1 MACDC
6 ENKSG
11 EPRPGINTWG
21 CGCNKMPEEPKRKG
35 VVKFCDICD
44 PCNETVSNV
53 RLCAFVVPTLEEGRY
68 YKNSFIF
75 AQDEDAVY
83 YISDDRSEIPF
94 GSRPKFIS
102 DFDPADPEAKYKDAV
117 VYDVKN
123 RVAYIYGDDGERIS
137 FALAETPV
145 TGVVEGDGIT
155 VTVNGGEY
163 TVAVDETVARA
174 DDLHSVTVLATNHTA
189 QIVAL
194 EGRATVLEADVA
206 DLDERLIHT
215 DDVADTANE
224 LAVQARTEA
233 QAAAQAAA
241 DVASE
246 LAGKQNTLTPGSNI
260 SIVNNEISA
269 TDTTY
274 GTFEGTDGTGPGV
287 AGLVPA
293 PTTAQTSMYLKSD
306 GTWAQIPTVVINDFV
321 GTDGTSSGASGLV
334 PAPVAT
340 DAGKFLSANGSW
352 ETIQAGGIPTDA
364 TFWGQTYDATSNSVN
379 GNINFPVNNSTTY
392 SIIKTY
398 GGRQSRIDFLTNN
411 TIAVA
416 PGGTNVIHFVVL
428 ANTEMGILLDKSINS
443 NGHGIYAYGS
453 GAAFGSGI
461 YPDGNNLR
469 LRANNAIYVER
480 ASGTGNNPQIKS
492 VADPTAAQDAATKNY
507 VDSIYPVGAVCTSTS
522 ATAPTIAGGTWTEI
536 GTQTIG
542 SSTVHYYERTA

>member
-189 QIVAL
+189 QITAL

-293 PTTAQTSMYLKSD
+293 PTAAQTSMYLKSD

-340 DAGKFLSANGSW
+340 DAGKFLSANGNW

-364 TFWGQTYDATSNSVN
+364 TFWGQSYDATSNSVN
-379 GNINFPVNNSTTY
+379 GNIRFPTDTGTSSIVKANNRY
-392 SIIKTY
+392 SSSVQISGNSI
-398 GGRQSRIDFLTNN
+398 GLQ
-411 TIAVA
+411 
-416 PGGTNVIHFVVL
+416 PGGWSLPVL
-428 ANTEMGILLDKSINS
+428 EVTSGSVNISKDIQLTVDGYIYGS
-443 NGHGIYAYGS
+443 NG
-453 GAAFGSGI
+453 GATTASVAI
-461 YPDGNNLR
+461 SKTNGNIR
-469 LRANNAIYVER
+469 LGANNNIWVAR
-480 ASGTGNNPQIKS
+480 ASGTGSNPQIKG

-507 VDSIYPVGAVCTSTS
+507 VDSIYPVGTVYTSTS
-522 ATAPTIAGGTWTEI
+522 STAPTIAGGTWTEI